1 MARAGTSAARTSR
14 RSATSAPRRSSA
26 RHRSGLAELDEDA
39 GGGAR
44 MEERDALA
52 FRADPWRL
60 VDEADAGGTAAVER
74 AIEVVHLEADVM
86 DAGPAPGDELADGAL
101 RRLAL
106 EELDERLA
114 GGQPR
119 DAGAIGVVQR
129 HFGHA
134 EDVAVEGQDLVEGAD
149 GDAHVGNTGR
159 PRRGSAGNF
168 GHGRGV
174 GSLKRQR

>member
-1 MARAGTSAARTSR
+1 
-14 RSATSAPRRSSA
+14 
-26 RHRSGLAELDEDA
+26 
-39 GGGAR
+39 
-44 MEERDALA
+44 MEEGDTLAL
-52 FRADPWRL
+52 RADPRGL
-60 VDEADAGGTAAVER
+60 VDEADARGAATGEGAV
-74 AIEVVHLEADVM
+74 EVVHLEADVM
-86 DAGPAPGDELADGAL
+86 DAGPAPGDELADGAV
-101 RRLAL
+101 RRLAF

-159 PRRGSAGNF
+159 
-168 GHGRGV
+168 
-174 GSLKRQR
+174 